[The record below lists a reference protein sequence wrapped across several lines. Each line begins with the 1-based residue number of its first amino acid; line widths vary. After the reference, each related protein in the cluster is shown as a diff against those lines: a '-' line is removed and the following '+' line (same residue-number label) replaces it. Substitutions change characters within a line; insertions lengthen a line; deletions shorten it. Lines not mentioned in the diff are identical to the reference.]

1 MYKFYQYV
9 VFYHISKI
17 YNIILQNLQLLIL
30 TSKLFIVI
38 Y

>member
-9 VFYHISKI
+9 AFYHISKI

-30 TSKLFIVI
+30 TK
-38 Y
+38 